1 MTADRRRLCRSAQV
15 LIGSWLAAT
24 VFGGCATSGAQT
36 APVPTPTGAGQ
47 TQGWVAATQVE
58 KALDCTQDGRIEV
71 PNGHVLR
78 CRSSSWL
85 YVFHTVEAGEEWV
98 KLKKNSER
106 DYGLVQGPYW
116 SVLTKDPDVAAEV
129 VDLGGTVVLKTP

>member
-1 MTADRRRLCRSAQV
+1 ML
-15 LIGSWLAAT
+15 GSLLAAT
-24 VFGGCATSGAQT
+24 VFVGCGGDSASVP
-36 APVPTPTGAGQ
+36 APAAGQ
-47 TQGWVAATQVE
+47 SQGWVAATQVE
-58 KALDCTQDGRIEV
+58 QALACTQDDRVEV

-85 YVFHTVEAGEEWV
+85 YVFHSVRAGEDWV
-98 KLKKNSER
+98 NLKKSSER

-129 VDLGGTVVLKTP
+129 VALGGTVVLDIP

>member
-1 MTADRRRLCRSAQV
+1 MVAGRRRRCPFARV
-15 LIGSWLAAT
+15 LFGSWLAAT

-36 APVPTPTGAGQ
+36 PAVPTPTVPGQ

-85 YVFHTVEAGEEWV
+85 YVFHTVEAGQDWV
-98 KLKKNSER
+98 KLKKSSER

-116 SVLTKDPDVAAEV
+116 SVLTKDPDVAADV
-129 VDLGGTVVLKTP
+129 VDLGGTVILEIP